1 MSFRTGAHCGNRLF
15 EWVSAA
21 MLLGIGLILVVSP
34 QAVELG
40 AFRHLPGGLW
50 PLFVLFAL
58 ARAFGL
64 WANGHWD
71 VIGPRL
77 RALGA
82 LVGAMLWF
90 QMFIALLM
98 QASEVGSASLGVAV
112 YPCLVMGELISCY
125 RAAGDVRGYS

>member
-1 MSFRTGAHCGNRLF
+1 VPSGICREGCGRC
-15 EWVSAA
+15 SCC
-21 MLLGIGLILVVSP
+21 S
-34 QAVELG
+34 
-40 AFRHLPGGLW
+40 RSR
-50 PLFVLFAL
+50 
-58 ARAFGL
+58 ARSDL
-64 WANGHWD
+64 
-71 VIGPRL
+71 IGPRL